1 MLSVHFAFAALRN
14 AAFEV
19 AWVPGYAF
27 RSSRLL
33 TTVNWSRTGASGPR
47 LGESC
52 ASFPSPGGV
61 HSAMFEPI
69 GM

>member
-1 MLSVHFAFAALRN
+1 MLSVHFALAALRN
-14 AAFEV
+14 EAFDV
-19 AWVPGYAF
+19 ACVPGYAF

-33 TTVNWSRTGASGPR
+33 TTVSWSCTGASGPR

-52 ASFPSPGGV
+52 ASSPSPGGV
-61 HSAMFEPI
+61 HMAMFDPI